1 MARRIIKEIAQ
12 ELFGEESIGIVNSMD
27 IIGDIA
33 VIKAENIET
42 KKLETFGEKLLERI
56 GYINVVLRQITP
68 VEGEYRLRRFQHIA
82 GEDRR
87 WTIYREHGI
96 ILKVDIEKVYF
107 TPRLSTE
114 RKRIMK
120 LVNPGEE
127 ICNMFAG
134 VGPYSILIAKY
145 RSPKLVH
152 SIDINRYAVDYHIEN
167 NFLNKVEDRIIV
179 YRGDAGEMIEKY
191 IVGRCD
197 RVLMPLP
204 EKALDYIDYALEALR
219 HIGYI
224 HIYLHIPYEKTWREA
239 LPKAVEEASK
249 ALRGKCEID
258 MMEPHKVREVGPRLL
273 QVCVDT
279 KVTKY

>member
-12 ELFGEESIGIVNSMD
+12 ELFGENSIGIVNSMD

-33 VIKAENIET
+33 VIKAEDIEP
-42 KKLETFGEKLLERI
+42 KKLEIFGEKLLEKIR
-56 GYINVVLRQITP
+56 YINVVLRQITP
-68 VEGEYRLRRFQHIA
+68 VEGEYRLRKFQHIA

-114 RKRIMK
+114 RRRIME

-152 SIDINRYAVDYHIEN
+152 SIDINKYAVDYHIEN

-204 EKALDYIDYALEALR
+204 EKALDYIDYALEALKHR
-219 HIGYI
+219 GYI
-224 HIYLHIPYEKTWREA
+224 HIYLHIPYEKNWREA

-249 ALRGKCEID
+249 ALRGKCGID
-258 MMEPHKVREVGPRLL
+258 MMKPHKVREVGPRVL